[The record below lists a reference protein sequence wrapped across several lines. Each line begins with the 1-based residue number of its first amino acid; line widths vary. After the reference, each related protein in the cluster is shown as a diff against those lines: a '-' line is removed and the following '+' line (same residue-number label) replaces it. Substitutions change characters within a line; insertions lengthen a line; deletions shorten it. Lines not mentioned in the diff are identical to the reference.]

1 MGVQSDTSAVDRL
14 PLVFFKVLTLA
25 SLPLFHAGCLA
36 LGQLATY
43 TEHSVDD
50 VGGLSRG
57 DKDVVRIGDV
67 FETTIDLFLLTQKSG
82 ASRRFALSAPMNIPG
97 VIGFY
102 SSPPSRAAYYADRER
117 WPEVINVIPQGT
129 RVEVSDVKKSGS
141 PGWGYTYT
149 VFGKLQVV
157 GWPLSTLASMEDLF
171 MNANSGQDGQ
181 FASIAN
187 PRILER
193 VPVSAD
199 RSMTP

>member
-1 MGVQSDTSAVDRL
+1 MAICL
-14 PLVFFKVLTLA
+14 PLLN
-25 SLPLFHAGCLA
+25 SGCLM
-36 LGQLATY
+36 LGDLAAY
-43 TEHSVDD
+43 TEHSVNDMEKLS
-50 VGGLSRG
+50 GGLS
-57 DKDVVRIGDV
+57 DAVRIGDV
-67 FETTIDLFLLTQKSG
+67 YESKIDLFLLTQKSG

-102 SSPPSRAAYYADRER
+102 SSPLSRAAYYADRER

-149 VFGKLQVV
+149 VFGKLQLV

-171 MNANSGQDGQ
+171 MNANSGQNGQ

-199 RSMTP
+199 SSMTP